1 MKHSRAATRKRSGR
15 AGGLGRRLSPQFA
28 AIAITSVLRDTISP
42 AADSTGGRP
51 LAIAQ
56 WWPRHRRCWTLIW
69 SLIDPVSCVSCV
81 SWMRWLYAAETH
93 ETFHRESGMRYHH
106 STTISGSAQHRRYPM
121 LCGSPGRISVE
132 WEPLSARSCLARP
145 TLLVG
150 QSKVP
155 GIVISVTFASRRV
168 ERFGAGPSSVRL
180 HAGDCRATDDSTP
193 AGGECEPTECGVRS
207 RGCRGGSA
215 QAERVSARRSRRL
228 DCPDWVG
235 RPLAVRVTK
244 GA

>member
-93 ETFHRESGMRYHH
+93 ETFHRESGMRYQTRLHRPDPRSDRVVSLPPDRGLGPYLGPYRAMARWPGLDQEPGH
-106 STTISGSAQHRRYPM
+106 PCSPASAATLRRAGPWPWLAGWWTRTPSTGPAER
-121 LCGSPGRISVE
+121 LCGRSLVKLHREQSLSASCFVCHIRSRISWSGCRE
-132 WEPLSARSCLARP
+132 SSSRPQLRPLTVC
-145 TLLVG
+145 
-150 QSKVP
+150 
-155 GIVISVTFASRRV
+155 SVTAY
-168 ERFGAGPSSVRL
+168 G
-180 HAGDCRATDDSTP
+180 
-193 AGGECEPTECGVRS
+193 
-207 RGCRGGSA
+207 
-215 QAERVSARRSRRL
+215 
-228 DCPDWVG
+228 
-235 RPLAVRVTK
+235 
-244 GA
+244 